1 MYSSN
6 SYVNTRNTKTT
17 VSPGGMIPETGM
29 RPDDTGMGSDT
40 GKKEAAR
47 WQRFIRVQQ
56 N

>member
-17 VSPGGMIPETGM
+17 VRPGEMIPETGK
-29 RPDDTGMGSDT
+29 RPDDTGMGSDN

-47 WQRFIRVQQ
+47 WQRFTRAQR